1 MSESL
6 NDRYS
11 PSQDLSNP
19 LHRFVV
25 CKKSVNKTF
34 TELLEIVKDTEVF
47 LENAHK
53 YLVHCPP
60 LAQPS
65 QPPQHNSNFDNVARI
80 SFINEELL
88 KSIDFSNS
96 QQKIQQFCLVI
107 TGISKA
113 LRRDFMKVVFV
124 GHTSNGKSTVI
135 NSMLGQLILPI
146 GIGHTTCS
154 FCSVHGTDGDAY
166 MIVSDP
172 SDSCPAKD
180 GHMNSQESLLS
191 VLSESSE
198 DNHQKEGDT
207 ASIRK
212 DSMKKFRCSLTN
224 VAQVTV
230 FIKNKYYLYLMVI

>member
-1 MSESL
+1 
-6 NDRYS
+6 
-11 PSQDLSNP
+11 
-19 LHRFVV
+19 
-25 CKKSVNKTF
+25 
-34 TELLEIVKDTEVF
+34 
-47 LENAHK
+47 
-53 YLVHCPP
+53 
-60 LAQPS
+60 
-65 QPPQHNSNFDNVARI
+65 
-80 SFINEELL
+80 
-88 KSIDFSNS
+88 
-96 QQKIQQFCLVI
+96 
-107 TGISKA
+107 
-113 LRRDFMKVVFV
+113 
-124 GHTSNGKSTVI
+124 
-135 NSMLGQLILPI
+135 MLGQLILPI

-224 VAQVTV
+224 VAQVASAVSPHSTNPTTRRLVNV
-230 FIKNKYYLYLMVI
+230 FWQKNKCKLLRDEVVLIDSPGLDLDSDYNRWINDYCTDADVFVLVANAESTLKQTEREFFYKVLKKLSKPNIFMLYNRWDSSDMEHFIDERNATIPHKARL